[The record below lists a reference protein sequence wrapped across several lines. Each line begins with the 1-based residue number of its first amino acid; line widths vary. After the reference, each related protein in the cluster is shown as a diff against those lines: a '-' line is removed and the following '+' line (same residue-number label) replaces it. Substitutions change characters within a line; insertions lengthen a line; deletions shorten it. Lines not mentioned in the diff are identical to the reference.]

1 MIPQDNL
8 TLTLQHLPWFAEMN
22 PEQLEKLARIA
33 TIYHLEPGDLLFR
46 EGDRDDALYVLL
58 EGQVAMDIE
67 VPTRGQVVC
76 HIAEMLE
83 IIGWSSMTPIVRQ
96 RISQARATQTCMV
109 VGFNSK
115 LLQQLCDEDEKIGYV
130 IFRRLANVVANHL
143 LTMRLCLLEMVIH
156 PTEQG
161 TR

>member
-1 MIPQDNL
+1 
-8 TLTLQHLPWFAEMN
+8 
-22 PEQLEKLARIA
+22 
-33 TIYHLEPGDLLFR
+33 
-46 EGDRDDALYVLL
+46 VLL

-67 VPTRGQVVC
+67 VPTRGQIVC
-76 HIAEMLE
+76 HTAEMLE

-96 RISQARATQTCMV
+96 RIAQARATQTCMV

-130 IFRRLANVVANHL
+130 VFRRLANVVANHL
-143 LTMRLCLLEMVIH
+143 LTLRLCLLELIMH
-156 PTEQG
+156 PAEQG